1 MKTRN
6 LVLHLL
12 FVVIT
17 AIQLYSSWSGNR
29 TFEYVAKPFILLW
42 ITVYFLLNTHRESFR
57 WLVILAFFFSWI
69 GDLILMF
76 AWKNDLFFFSGI
88 GGFFL
93 SQVTYIFAFRKYK
106 LEPGRSLLSRKPLWL
121 LMFVL
126 ILGSIYWLIWPGL
139 EGIMKPVVFIYAL
152 SLVGMSIAAFNR
164 YGRTDMR
171 SFWITFSGSLL
182 FMASDSLLAV
192 FKFLNDIPHGGFLV
206 MVTYIAAQYLIMTG
220 MAGKGKEN

>member
-17 AIQLYSSWSGNR
+17 VVQLYSSWTGNR
-29 TFEYVAKPFILLW
+29 TIEYIAKPFILLW
-42 ITVYFLLNTHRESFR
+42 IAAYFLLNTRRESHR

-93 SQVTYIFAFRKYK
+93 SQVTYILAFRKYK
-106 LEPGRSLLSRKPLWL
+106 LTPGRSLLSRKPLWL
-121 LMFVL
+121 ILFVL
-126 ILGSIYWLIWPGL
+126 ILGSIYSLIWPGL
-139 EGIMKPVVFIYAL
+139 EGIMKPVVFVYAL

-164 YGRTDMR
+164 FGLTNNQ
-171 SFWITFSGSLL
+171 SSCLAFSGSLL
-182 FMASDSLLAV
+182 FMASDSMLAV
-192 FKFLNDIPHGGFLV
+192 SKFLNDIPHGGFLV
-206 MVTYIAAQYLIMTG
+206 MATYIAAQYLILSG
-220 MAGKGKEN
+220 MIAASREK